1 MYNTPHQK
9 NSIIDLVD
17 TVFNISKLF
26 GETNVQAKQKQGK
39 SGNHSGKT
47 IQKTLSRSISLI
59 KY

>member
-26 GETNVQAKQKQGK
+26 GETNVQAKTRTRKIGK
-39 SGNHSGKT
+39 S
-47 IQKTLSRSISLI
+47 
-59 KY
+59 